1 MAYVIIPDGYSLK
14 KVTKAELDAVN
25 AYFRHEN
32 TNSLLENV
40 NTPLV
45 LGGLVA
51 GFFAVQTSKSVI
63 TELEGLL
70 GELSDDVKEAIETG
84 VAKVEKELITDPK
97 SWFERKIDIAK
108 LGLETIGVV
117 TSPTSLLKKAG
128 L

>member
-1 MAYVIIPDGYSLK
+1 MPYALIPDGYTLK
-14 KVTKAELDAVN
+14 SVTKLQKQALTEKR
-25 AYFRHEN
+25 RHDDTVALFNNE
-32 TNSLLENV
+32 

-63 TELEGLL
+63 AELEGLL
-70 GELSDDVKEAIETG
+70 GDLSDDVKLAVETG

-97 SWFERKIDIAK
+97 NWFERKIDIVK
-108 LGLETIGVV
+108 LGVSTVGTV
-117 TSPTSLLKKAG
+117 TSPTSLLGRLG

>member
-1 MAYVIIPDGYSLK
+1 MPYALIPDGYTLK
-14 KVTKAELDAVN
+14 SVTKLQKQALTEKR
-25 AYFRHEN
+25 RHDDVVALFNNE
-32 TNSLLENV
+32 

-70 GELSDDVKEAIETG
+70 GELSDDVKLAIETG

-97 SWFERKIDIAK
+97 NWFERKIDIVK
-108 LGLETIGVV
+108 LGVSTVGTV
-117 TSPTSLLKKAG
+117 TSPTSLLGRLG

>member
-1 MAYVIIPDGYSLK
+1 MPYALIPDGYTLK
-14 KVTKAELDAVN
+14 SVTKLQKQALTEKR
-25 AYFRHEN
+25 RHDDVVA
-32 TNSLLENV
+32 LLNND

-70 GELSDDVKEAIETG
+70 GELGDDVKLAIETG

-97 SWFERKIDIAK
+97 NWFERKIDIVK
-108 LGLETIGVV
+108 LGVSTVGTV
-117 TSPTSLLKKAG
+117 TSPTSLLGRLG

>member
-1 MAYVIIPDGYSLK
+1 MPYALIPDGYTLK
-14 KVTKAELDAVN
+14 SVTKLQKQALTEKR
-25 AYFRHEN
+25 RHDDTVALFNNE
-32 TNSLLENV
+32 

-51 GFFAVQTSKSVI
+51 GFFAIQTSKSVI

-70 GELSDDVKEAIETG
+70 GELGDDVKLAIETG

-97 SWFERKIDIAK
+97 SWFERKIDIVK
-108 LGLETIGVV
+108 LGVSTVGTV
-117 TSPTSLLKKAG
+117 TSPTSLLGRLG

>member
-1 MAYVIIPDGYSLK
+1 MPYALIPDGYTLK
-14 KVTKAELDAVN
+14 SVTKLQKQALTEKR
-25 AYFRHEN
+25 RHDDTVALFNNE
-32 TNSLLENV
+32 

-51 GFFAVQTSKSVI
+51 GFFAIQTSKSVI

-70 GELSDDVKEAIETG
+70 GELGDDVNLAIETG

-97 SWFERKIDIAK
+97 SWFERKIDIVK
-108 LGLETIGVV
+108 LGVSTVGTG
-117 TSPTSLLKKAG
+117 TSPTSLLGRLG

>member
-1 MAYVIIPDGYSLK
+1 MPYALIPDGYTLK
-14 KVTKAELDAVN
+14 SVTKLQKQALTEKR
-25 AYFRHEN
+25 RHDDVVA
-32 TNSLLENV
+32 LLNND

-70 GELSDDVKEAIETG
+70 GELGDDVKLAIETG

-97 SWFERKIDIAK
+97 SWFERKIDIVK
-108 LGLETIGVV
+108 LGVSTVGTV
-117 TSPTSLLKKAG
+117 TSPTSLLGRLG

>member
-1 MAYVIIPDGYSLK
+1 MPYALIPDGYTLK
-14 KVTKAELDAVN
+14 SVTKLQKQALTEKR
-25 AYFRHEN
+25 RHDDVVALFNNE
-32 TNSLLENV
+32 

-51 GFFAVQTSKSVI
+51 GFFAIQTSKSVI

-70 GELSDDVKEAIETG
+70 GELGDDVKLAIETG

-97 SWFERKIDIAK
+97 NWFERKIDIVK
-108 LGLETIGVV
+108 LGVSTVGQV
-117 TSPTSLLKKAG
+117 TSPTSLLGRLG

>member
-1 MAYVIIPDGYSLK
+1 MPYALIPDGYTLK
-14 KVTKAELDAVN
+14 SVTKLQKQALTEKR
-25 AYFRHEN
+25 RHDDVVA
-32 TNSLLENV
+32 LLNNE

-63 TELEGLL
+63 VELEGLL
-70 GELSDDVKEAIETG
+70 GELSDDVKLAIETG

-97 SWFERKIDIAK
+97 SWFERKIDIVK
-108 LGLETIGVV
+108 LGVSTVGQV
-117 TSPTSLLKKAG
+117 TSPTSLLGRLG